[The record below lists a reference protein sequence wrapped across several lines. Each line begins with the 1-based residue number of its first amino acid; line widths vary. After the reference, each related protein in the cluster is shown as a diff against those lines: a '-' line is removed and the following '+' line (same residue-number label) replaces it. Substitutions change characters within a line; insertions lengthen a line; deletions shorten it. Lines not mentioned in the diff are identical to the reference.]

1 MAGGYPN
8 EDGHLSPEAQAQLRR
23 VVAEETGKAVAEE
36 TGKAVRAAFA
46 DIGLYP
52 DDPEERREVREDF
65 RHLRRWRQATDAMAI
80 KVGNVV
86 LMAVA
91 GGMVAAMWVGI
102 KVHLLKQP

>member
-1 MAGGYPN
+1 MMAGGYQA
-8 EDGHLSPEAQAQLRR
+8 EDGNLSAEAQAQLRK
-23 VVAEETGKAVAEE
+23 VVAEETGQ
-36 TGKAVRAAFA
+36 AVRAAFA